1 MLPVFCS
8 AACRNIL
15 NRNSAQGSTFT
26 TLFETRRIIFRSF
39 SLWRHWMLLDYSHS
53 GVSMWVLLCPTH
65 SDCILIYFDHICQNL
80 PRFTFLDFSIYCGVC
95 CADLYPVPR
104 LLKAVARSR
113 ILIPKLQKISKPSD
127 SIMSSACVRPN
138 TLRKVLKTS
147 WQNSQ
152 KHEKKL
158 WWSVDNGV
166 RVLKVAIGPSW
177 YGRYGSAREPTC
189 SEFCCCQGN
198 FQSKDDSFWKNSPAP
213 WQSSGLGVRRVRV
226 CL

>member
-1 MLPVFCS
+1 MPVFCS

-15 NRNSAQGSTFT
+15 NRNSS
-26 TLFETRRIIFRSF
+26 RRSF
-39 SLWRHWMLLDYSHS
+39 FEAEKPLASLDASLDYSHS

-65 SDCILIYFDHICQNL
+65 SDCILTYFDHICQNL

-113 ILIPKLQKISKPSD
+113 ILIPKLQKISKASD

-152 KHEKKL
+152 HEKKL
-158 WWSVDNGV
+158 WWSVDNWV